1 MVTINDIADKAGV
14 SRTTVSRVL
23 NESGYVSE
31 DARKRVLRIIE
42 ETGYR
47 PSEQAKSLR
56 LKRTKVIGVVLPKLF
71 TETSSRMANGLDD
84 VFQQNGYQMLLAS
97 SNLDHE
103 QERRQLQLLESRR
116 VDGIILTATN
126 RDDELLHTLRDIRV
140 PVVALG
146 QDLPEVSSVY
156 FDDYH
161 AAVEL
166 AEHMVQSG
174 RSRIGFIGVDE
185 SDYAVGV
192 LRRQGFLDTMNKH
205 GLEVRPEW
213 MQTADF
219 TIECGRA
226 AFEQM
231 TTSTTEL
238 PDAVLAVTDRLAV
251 GAMQAAKEKGLQ
263 VPQDIGFAGIGATDM
278 SQYVTPALT
287 TVDYKYEE
295 AGREAAAMLLR
306 SLKQPNVEKSRMGY
320 GLLKRD
326 SLSY

>member
-23 NESGYVSE
+23 NDSGYVSAE
-31 DARKRVLRIIE
+31 ARERVRRIIE

-97 SNLDHE
+97 SNLNHE

-126 RDDELLHTLRDIRV
+126 QNEELLATLRAMQV

-146 QDLPEVSSVY
+146 QNLPGVSSVY

-161 AAVEL
+161 AAADL
-166 AEHMVQSG
+166 TEHMIQSG
-174 RSRIGFIGVDE
+174 KRRIGFIGVDE

-192 LRRQGFLDTMNKH
+192 LRRQGFLDVMNRH
-205 GLEVRPEW
+205 GLEVRSEW
-213 MQTADF
+213 IRKADF
-219 TIECGRA
+219 TSECGKA
-226 AFEQM
+226 AFEQIAA
-231 TTSTTEL
+231 SDSEW

-263 VPQDIGFAGIGATDM
+263 VPEQIGFAGVGATDM

-287 TVDYKYEE
+287 TIDYKYEE
-295 AGREAAAMLLR
+295 AGREAAQMLLR
-306 SLKQPNVEKSRMGY
+306 SLNQQNVEKSVMGY

-326 SLSY
+326 SLSC